1 MNRLLGVLLAFSLFG
16 CSGSTDPESGT
27 KHKIPKVGSTFTMR
41 FTYEIFDTSTVHRVM
56 ITGLRYDGKSNVL
69 MTEDSVRIA
78 YEDNGDI
85 SIPHGD
91 NGNWIRIPV
100 VSKRDTVL
108 VQERADLQ
116 DGSYLTFEQQVNFL
130 NEKTMVIEGK
140 NYESLRFEIREIYK
154 SFDAEGVLVYSDVK
168 VLRIG
173 WIPEIGYL
181 GLTEREIYNNVATQQ
196 LIAFELK

>member
-1 MNRLLGVLLAFSLFG
+1 MNRLLLVLLAFSLFG
-16 CSGSTDPESGT
+16 CSGSTEPGSGSP
-27 KHKIPKVGSTFTMR
+27 HKIPKVGSTFTMR
-41 FTYEIFDTSTVHRVM
+41 FTYDIFDTSTVHRVM

-91 NGNWIRIPV
+91 NGDWIRIPV